1 MISNDDDVHTYSSSI
16 LLTLG
21 FELKVHDD
29 CVPQDLNEPC
39 DVAIEREVSQ
49 LLLLRAA
56 QLALQAV
63 AVLVDN
69 DGVVVCFKQFKQHL
83 EVDVRAVVIFHF
95 DYVKCCSGFCCIIKD
110 TRLEYCTEI

>member
-1 MISNDDDVHTYSSSI
+1 MTTLSSI

-29 CVPQDLNEPC
+29 CVSQDLDQPS
-39 DVAIEREVSQ
+39 DIAIKREVSQ
-49 LLLLRAA
+49 LLLFRAA

-69 DGVVVCFKQFKQHL
+69 DGVIV
-83 EVDVRAVVIFHF
+83 
-95 DYVKCCSGFCCIIKD
+95 
-110 TRLEYCTEI
+110 

>member
-1 MISNDDDVHTYSSSI
+1 MTTLLSI

-29 CVPQDLNEPC
+29 CVSQDLDQPS
-39 DVAIEREVSQ
+39 DIAIKREVSQ
-49 LLLLRAA
+49 LLLFRAA

-69 DGVVVCFKQFKQHL
+69 DGVIV
-83 EVDVRAVVIFHF
+83 
-95 DYVKCCSGFCCIIKD
+95 
-110 TRLEYCTEI
+110 

>member
-1 MISNDDDVHTYSSSI
+1 MTTLSSI

-29 CVPQDLNEPC
+29 CVSQDLDQPS
-39 DVAIEREVSQ
+39 DIAIQREVSQ
-49 LLLLRAA
+49 LLLFRAA

-69 DGVVVCFKQFKQHL
+69 DGVIVWFEQLKQHL
-83 EVDVRAVVIFHF
+83 EVDVGAVVIFHF
-95 DYVKCCSGFCCIIKD
+95 DYAKCCSGFC
-110 TRLEYCTEI
+110 